1 MTDDLAVAEYEML
14 PCLELLLPGGRV
26 RLQREEGGEGV
37 LPRPL
42 HFYVIPL
49 SHSSSLSS
57 EEIFYYSAQPF
68 FSGSFLVVIVTI

>member
-26 RLQREEGGEGV
+26 GLQREEGGEGV

-42 HFYVIPL
+42 HFYVILL
-49 SHSSSLSS
+49 SHSSSSS

-68 FSGSFLVVIVTI
+68 FQGVSLWSL

>member
-1 MTDDLAVAEYEML
+1 MTDDLTVAEYEML

-42 HFYVIPL
+42 HYVIL
-49 SHSSSLSS
+49 SSHSSSSS

-68 FSGSFLVVIVTI
+68 FSGSFLVVIMTI

>member
-1 MTDDLAVAEYEML
+1 MTHDLAVAEYEML
-14 PCLELLLPGGRV
+14 PGLELLLPGGRV

-42 HFYVIPL
+42 HYVISL
-49 SHSSSLSS
+49 SHTSS

-68 FSGSFLVVIVTI
+68 FSGSFLVVIMTI